1 MMKDEGRMMKDDDF
15 KLFRGFADG
24 LTDEQTFVIVELLSR
39 LKRVTYGVS
48 FEVMNKNGAF

>member
-1 MMKDEGRMMKDDDF
+1 MMKDDDF